1 MDACR
6 QSFPKALE
14 ILFSCLYFS
23 WESKNGGRNER
34 REFMKLKKNVSSPIQ
49 KLDFVSYVKNV
60 KRYFLRILEA
70 EFVRKM
76 QKREI
81 NGNLMVIYD

>member
-1 MDACR
+1 
-6 QSFPKALE
+6 
-14 ILFSCLYFS
+14 
-23 WESKNGGRNER
+23 
-34 REFMKLKKNVSSPIQ
+34 MKLKKNVSSPIQ
-49 KLDFVSYVKNV
+49 KLDLVSCIKNV

>member
-1 MDACR
+1 M
-6 QSFPKALE
+6 QTIVPKSLGDPFFLP
-14 ILFSCLYFS
+14 ILLLGIK
-23 WESKNGGRNER
+23 KNGGRNER

-49 KLDFVSYVKNV
+49 KLDLVSCIKNV